1 MALQRDLTDHLNVV
15 NLLVPATKGTAGEV
29 TTAAID
35 TDFMRDGILAIHC
48 GAYGA
53 GATLGIQLITCDTDD
68 GSYTDVL
75 SADLALTEAA
85 DEDDVYYCAVKD
97 MERYVML
104 QYNVSVDSVLFGAV
118 LIGSRRPENPPN

>member
-15 NLLVPATKGTAGEV
+15 NLLVPATKTADDEI

-48 GAYGA
+48 GAYNT

>member
-15 NLLVPATKGTAGEV
+15 NLLLPATHGIADTL
-29 TTAAID
+29 TAAID

-53 GATLGIQLITCDTDD
+53 GATLAIQLETCDTA
-68 GSYTDVL
+68 GGTYTDVM
-75 SADLALTEAA
+75 SADLALTESAN
-85 DEDDVYYCAVKD
+85 EDDVYYCAVKD
-97 MERYVML
+97 MERYVKFM
-104 QYNVSVDSVLFGAV
+104 YNIAVDGVLFGAV